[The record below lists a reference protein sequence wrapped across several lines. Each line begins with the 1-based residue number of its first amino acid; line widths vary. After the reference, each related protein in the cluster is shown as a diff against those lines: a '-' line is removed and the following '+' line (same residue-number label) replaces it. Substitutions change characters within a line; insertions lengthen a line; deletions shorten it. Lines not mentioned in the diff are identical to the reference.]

1 MSRPHRS
8 REKQVSL
15 TVFDNEPL
23 ARLAEQRLRQEGVP
37 CLVRSL
43 HGGPGLWGSA
53 YNLPHAI
60 YVYESDEMWAR
71 EVLDLVPLEVV
82 ERERVASRASHRPRG
97 WLIVLIIAIALALIV
112 AAPALARLFG

>member
-1 MSRPHRS
+1 M
-8 REKQVSL
+8 

-23 ARLAEQRLRQEGVP
+23 ARLAEQRLRQEGIP

-43 HGGPGLWGSA
+43 QGGPGLWGSA

-60 YVYESDEMWAR
+60 YVYQSDEMRAR

-82 ERERVASRASHRPRG
+82 ERERAASGPSRQPRV
-97 WLIVLIIAIALALIV
+97 WLIVLIIGIVLALII
-112 AAPALARLFG
+112 AAPYLAPLFR